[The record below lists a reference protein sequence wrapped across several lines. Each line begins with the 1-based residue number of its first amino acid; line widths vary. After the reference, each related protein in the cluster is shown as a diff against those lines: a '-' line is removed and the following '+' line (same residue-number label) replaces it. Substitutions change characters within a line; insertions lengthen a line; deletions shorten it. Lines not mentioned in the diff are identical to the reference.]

1 MATLEKRVQVLFD
14 PERYAALEAEARARN
29 MSAGALIRL
38 ATDQLLDAQRDDAR
52 QGLRAMFARA
62 GEDARR
68 NNYPPFDWEEA
79 QAAYE
84 REMDP
89 FYRMAQSSKGIPE

>member
-14 PERYAALEAEARARN
+14 PERYAALEAEARARKV
-29 MSAGALIRL
+29 SVGALVRTAIDEHL
-38 ATDQLLDAQRDDAR
+38 EAQNSQAIAAWQKLWNRIDSDP
-52 QGLRAMFARA
+52 
-62 GEDARR
+62 
-68 NNYPPFDWEEA
+68 NVYPALDWEEA

-89 FYRMAQSSKGIPE
+89 FYRLARSNGEISE